1 MTGMPTDRTRRRV
14 LQAGAGTLVAGL
26 AGCRLARGPA
36 DGGESRLRIT
46 LSGQALMTHTLCA
59 DPYAGLEDVVAELHR
74 GDAVFTGLE
83 APVRT
88 ARSGS
93 PTREGMFLH
102 VAPPEVPGCLRE
114 MGFNVVALANNHAW
128 DLGTEGILATRESVA
143 AAGLAMAG
151 TGRNLA
157 QASAPGILEIA
168 PRVALVAMATGKIA
182 EGAAATATRAGVNE
196 VRMTGEQLHAE
207 DVDRNLAA
215 IEAAASQAD
224 YVIVYLSNHQWGED
238 KATTKPW
245 ARSFARQ
252 CVDAGGDVFVA
263 HGAPLLHGIEL
274 YRGRPLFHCLGS
286 LVFHSRT
293 PPGYYPPE
301 VWESAIVHCDFA
313 GGRLLGVTVAPVLL
327 NERGDDPE
335 RHLQTRGRPRLATGV
350 DRRRILERLSAL
362 GAALGTSLGPDGVL
376 VLGTGA

>member
-1 MTGMPTDRTRRRV
+1 
-14 LQAGAGTLVAGL
+14 
-26 AGCRLARGPA
+26 
-36 DGGESRLRIT
+36 
-46 LSGQALMTHTLCA
+46 
-59 DPYAGLEDVVAELHR
+59 
-74 GDAVFTGLE
+74 
-83 APVRT
+83 
-88 ARSGS
+88 
-93 PTREGMFLH
+93 
-102 VAPPEVPGCLRE
+102 
-114 MGFNVVALANNHAW
+114 
-128 DLGTEGILATRESVA
+128 
-143 AAGLAMAG
+143 
-151 TGRNLA
+151 
-157 QASAPGILEIA
+157 
-168 PRVALVAMATGKIA
+168 MATGKIA

-301 VWESAIVHCDFA
+301 VWESVIVHCDFA
-313 GGRLLGVTVAPVLL
+313 GGRLLGLTVVPVLL
-327 NERGDDPE
+327 NERGDDE
-335 RHLQTRGRPRLATGV
+335 
-350 DRRRILERLSAL
+350 ILELFGAL
-362 GAALGTSLGPDGVL
+362 QAIGGARVFL
-376 VLGTGA
+376 VLKELAARKTLLFGRGKDAKVRGLAARWLAGKGKG